1 MLMKRG
7 GSKVSIVE
15 KSKKNLSKCICMKC
29 PSYGFACK
37 VKSMPNNAILMMG
50 DSTKKIHAEA
60 MFCAYEKSTCIGN
73 GFTFVNYNAHDM
85 LFSIELAVNTYKTQ
99 KAAWKKMQIAGMNT
113 DFSWKVSATHY
124 TSIYLGMN

>member
-1 MLMKRG
+1 M
-7 GSKVSIVE
+7 SIVE

-60 MFCAYEKSTCIGN
+60 MFCAYEKSTCIDTNHEKGCICYDCEVFKEN
-73 GFTFVNYNAHDM
+73 DLKNAYFCTVDDG
-85 LFSIELAVNTYKTQ
+85 K
-99 KAAWKKMQIAGMNT
+99 
-113 DFSWKVSATHY
+113 
-124 TSIYLGMN
+124 